1 MVIEEVLQDQ
11 ENFTVNFFVRLKLFV
26 VLWRDGCE
34 YHLGEICKDTVIV
47 VFTNRIVYVVSS
59 NHIVVEG
66 TDYFDMLPLLF
77 VHICFDYFV
86 VEAVPK
92 L

>member
-1 MVIEEVLQDQ
+1 MLQDH
-11 ENFTVNFFVRLKLFV
+11 ENFTVNFVIRLKLFI

-34 YHLGEICKDTVIV
+34 YHLGKIRKNTVIV
-47 VFTNRIVYVVSS
+47 VFTYCIVYVVSCY
-59 NHIVVEG
+59 HIVVEG

-77 VHICFDYFV
+77 VHICFDYLV
-86 VEAVPK
+86 VEAIPE